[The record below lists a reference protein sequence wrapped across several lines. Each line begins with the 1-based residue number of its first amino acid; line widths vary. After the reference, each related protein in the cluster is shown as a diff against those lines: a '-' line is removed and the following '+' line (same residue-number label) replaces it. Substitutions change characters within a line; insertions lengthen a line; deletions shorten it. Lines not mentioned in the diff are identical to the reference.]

1 MRNSI
6 ANVVVNSVLTILGT
20 GTFGAICFT
29 FYVII
34 DQGL

>member
-6 ANVVVNSVLTILGT
+6 ADVVVNSVLMILGT

-29 FYVII
+29 FYTVIT
-34 DQGL
+34 L